1 MIFKID
7 GYGGN
12 DQRQCAFNL
21 VWLTLATQG
30 TRSTYS
36 HIEPVTLSFR
46 QSQMNFDSGFY
57 RDEVALGKA
66 T

>member
-21 VWLTLATQG
+21 MWLTLAAS
-30 TRSTYS
+30 RS
-36 HIEPVTLSFR
+36 
-46 QSQMNFDSGFY
+46 
-57 RDEVALGKA
+57 A
-66 T
+66 TWARIHAAHSVLQPLAGQAS